1 MVMSEFFGMK
11 EPNFSQPYLLMSVSE
26 QNNQTTVG
34 KLRTSTIGY
43 CVFCFVKLSRKGEI
57 IF

>member
-11 EPNFSQPYLLMSVSE
+11 EPNFSQPYLLMCVSE

-34 KLRTSTIGY
+34 KLRTSTIGL
-43 CVFCFVKLSRKGEI
+43 CVFLFCEI
-57 IF
+57 E